1 MGFLMFGLGTLSA
14 LGYGPLSAVTV
25 IGMQFLDFFDFLT
38 NSVMMPIAAMATC
51 LLIVRV
57 IGIDRIAEEVREN
70 GAPFKRKPVFDFMIK
85 YLCPFFVTI
94 ILFSSVGSV
103 FGLISM

>member
-1 MGFLMFGLGTLSA
+1 
-14 LGYGPLSAVTV
+14 
-25 IGMQFLDFFDFLT
+25 
-38 NSVMMPIAAMATC
+38 MMPIAAMATC

-70 GAPFKRKPVFDFMIK
+70 GAPFRRKPVFDFMIK
-85 YLCPFFVTI
+85 YLCPFFMAI